1 MAISKDTI
9 RDMAQLARL
18 RVDEDE
24 IEDLTRRF
32 AAVLNLFEALGNVD
46 VDGVAPMAS
55 PLDATQALREDTVT
69 EGNRRDELQ
78 AVAPLVENGL
88 YLVPRVVE

>member
-1 MAISKDTI
+1 MAISNDTI

-18 RVDEDE
+18 RVDEHE

-32 AAVLNLFEALGNVD
+32 AAVLDLFGALGSAD
-46 VDGVAPMAS
+46 VDGVAPMAH
-55 PLDATQALREDTVT
+55 PHDATQSLREDAVT

-78 AVAPLVENGL
+78 AVAPLVDNGL

>member
-18 RVDEDE
+18 RVDEAE
-24 IEDLTRRF
+24 IGDLTRRF
-32 AAVLNLFEALGNVD
+32 AAVLNLFEALGRAD
-46 VDGVAPMAS
+46 VDGVAPMAH
-55 PLDATQALREDTVT
+55 PLDATQTLREDAVT

-78 AVAPLVENGL
+78 AVAPLVEDGL

>member
-1 MAISKDTI
+1 MAISNDTV

-24 IEDLTRRF
+24 IEDLTQRF
-32 AAVLNLFEALGNVD
+32 SAVLDLFEVLGSAD
-46 VDGVAPMAS
+46 VAGVAPMAH
-55 PLDATQALREDTVT
+55 PLDATQTLRDDVVT

>member
-1 MAISKDTI
+1 MAISNDTI

-24 IEDLTRRF
+24 IEDLTQRF
-32 AAVLNLFEALGNVD
+32 AAVLDLFETLGSAD
-46 VDGVAPMAS
+46 VDGVAPMAN
-55 PLDATQALREDTVT
+55 PLDATQTLRDDVVT

-78 AVAPLVENGL
+78 AVAPLVEGGL
-88 YLVPRVVE
+88 YLVPRVIE